1 MNVLEVLRGA
11 LIVSVQ
17 AKPGS
22 ALDDPAVIAALALAA
37 QEGGAVGLR
46 IQSAAH
52 IRAVKARCNLP
63 VIGLVKRAYDGFE
76 PYITS
81 TPREVAEIVEAGA
94 EIVAF
99 DATLRERPAGATRE
113 RIVAEIHR
121 SARIA
126 MADCA
131 TLEDARAAHELGAEI
146 LATTL
151 CGYTAETRGSTLPA
165 LALVARIAELQAFT
179 ICEGGI
185 AEPEAGRSA
194 LLAGADAI
202 VVGTALTGISARVG
216 EFAAGLKKYGPGG
229 TSDR

>member
-1 MNVLEVLRGA
+1 MNALAALRGG

-22 ALDDPAVIAALALAA
+22 ALDDPAVIAALALGA

-63 VIGLVKRAYDGFE
+63 VVGLVKRVYDGFE
-76 PYITS
+76 PYITP
-81 TPREVAEIVEAGA
+81 TLREIAEILDAGA

-99 DATLRERPAGATRE
+99 DATPRERPAGATLE

-121 SARIA
+121 SSGTA

-131 TLEDARAAHELGAEI
+131 TFDDARTAHALGAEI

-151 CGYTAETRGSTLPA
+151 CGYTTDTRGSTLPA
-165 LALVARIAELQAFT
+165 IALVARIAELGAFT
-179 ICEGGI
+179 ICEGGVGT
-185 AEPEAGRSA
+185 PEAARSA
-194 LLAGADAI
+194 LLAGAEAV
-202 VVGTALTGISARVG
+202 VVGTALTGLSTRVG
-216 EFAAGLKKYGPGG
+216 EFAAALQKHGPGG
-229 TSDR
+229 PSDL